1 MGCTFSLSQ
10 YLTTSQWRFT
20 QITGLPLNLA
30 DGGRP
35 ARLAAMLRII
45 VRRALVH
52 VSDERLL
59 PRGGASWSSL
69 DLALVDGA
77 EARLPERLKLLKNGS
92 RRAAPQPPAPAW
104 RIPVRDALSV
114 AR

>member
-1 MGCTFSLSQ
+1 MGCTFGLSQ
-10 YLTTSQWRFT
+10 YLTTSQRRFAR
-20 QITGLPLNLA
+20 ITGLPLNLA
-30 DGGRP
+30 DSGRHVG
-35 ARLAAMLRII
+35 LAAMLRII
-45 VRRALVH
+45 ARRALVH

-59 PRGGASWSSL
+59 PGGGASWSSL

-77 EARLPERLKLLKNGS
+77 EARLPELLKPLKNGS

-104 RIPVRDALSV
+104 RIPVRGALSV

>member
-1 MGCTFSLSQ
+1 M
-10 YLTTSQWRFT
+10 

-30 DGGRP
+30 GGGRP
-35 ARLAAMLRII
+35 VGLAAMLRII

-59 PRGGASWSSL
+59 PGGGASWSSL

-77 EARLPERLKLLKNGS
+77 EARLPELLKLLKNGQPSRCTSASSASLAHTCS
-92 RRAAPQPPAPAW
+92 RRA
-104 RIPVRDALSV
+104 VR
-114 AR
+114 R